1 MTRVAVL
8 GAGAFGTALAVALSR
23 GGRAVTLWAR
33 DPRDMATRRENTA
46 RLPGIAFPEGLTVTG
61 DLQSAS
67 RADIVLLAVP
77 MQALAGFMDKNA
89 PLLDGKALI
98 ACCKGVDLASG
109 RGPAGIMGASC
120 PGARVAVLSGPGFA
134 DDIARGLPTALTLA
148 SRAGG
153 TDLQAA
159 LSTDTLRLYRSADVT
174 GVELGGALKN
184 VIAIAAGLTI
194 GAGLGES
201 ARAALIT
208 RGFAE
213 MNRYAIA
220 RGAAPETLAG
230 LSGLGDLVLTA
241 TSAKSRNTAFG
252 LALGRGGT
260 AAPPPGTTVEG
271 LATAR
276 AVAANARRAG
286 IDMPITGMVVAVLDE
301 TMTINQ
307 ARDALLARP
316 LKQEFGEE

>member
-1 MTRVAVL
+1 MSRVAVL
-8 GAGAFGTALAVALSR
+8 GAGAFGTALAVALAR

-33 DPRDMATRRENTA
+33 APRDMEKRRENTA
-46 RLPGIAFPEGLTVTG
+46 RLPGITFPEALHVTG
-61 DLQSAS
+61 DLKSAC
-67 RADIVLLAVP
+67 RAGTVLLAVP
-77 MQALAGFMDKNA
+77 MQALAGFMDENA
-89 PLLDGKALI
+89 ALLDGKALV

-109 RGPAGIMGASC
+109 RGPAEIIATAC
-120 PGARVAVLSGPGFA
+120 PGARAAVLSGPGFA

-148 SRAGG
+148 SRTGG
-153 TDLQAA
+153 AALQRA
-159 LSTDTLRLYRSADVT
+159 LSTDTLRLYRSTDVT

-252 LALGRGGT
+252 LALGRGGA

-276 AVAANARRAG
+276 AVGASARHAG
-286 IDMPITGMVVAVLDE
+286 IEMPVTDMVVAVLDG